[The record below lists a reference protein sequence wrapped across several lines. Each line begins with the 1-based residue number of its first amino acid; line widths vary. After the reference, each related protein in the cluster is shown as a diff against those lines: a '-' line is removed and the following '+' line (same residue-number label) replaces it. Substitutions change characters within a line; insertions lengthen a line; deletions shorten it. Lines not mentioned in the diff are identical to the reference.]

1 MVNFERAHTGRR
13 AWGKAVKVRM
23 FWLRATKL
31 GIVAALATML
41 AGCASGILR
50 DGIATAKL
58 ANEAVIAELPGVR
71 YWGDEVPAD
80 FASALRQRLPNMPR
94 LAQGASTQD
103 GRPIVEILALSGGGG
118 DGAFGAG
125 LLAGWTEQGTRPEFE
140 VVTGIS
146 AGAIIAPFAFLGPRH
161 DDSLKEIWTQYQTSE
176 LIHAQVLPGL
186 LGGASLAD
194 TGPLE
199 ELIAKYVDRKLLR
212 EIAREYKKGRILLI
226 GTTNLDA
233 QRPVVWNM
241 GEIAAINHADSLELF
256 RKVIMASAAIPG
268 AFPPVEIPV
277 VAEGK
282 QFDELHVD
290 GGTTREVF
298 VSPVNVP
305 FRTYDA
311 LYPAPP
317 IRRIYIIK
325 NGKITPEQQIVQ
337 PKTLSIVARSIYTLI
352 KNQNLG
358 EIYRI
363 YRMAQDSGA
372 SFNFIAVP
380 PSFNG
385 KAKEFFD
392 PVYQKALFEEGYRL
406 GRSRIPWLHRPPDLV
421 PRSR

>member
-1 MVNFERAHTGRR
+1 MVWLIATRAG
-13 AWGKAVKVRM
+13 
-23 FWLRATKL
+23 F
-31 GIVAALATML
+31 VAALAATL

-50 DGIATAKL
+50 EGIPTAKL
-58 ANEAVIAELPGVR
+58 ANEAIVSELPGVR

-80 FASALRQRLPNMPR
+80 FLGALRQRLPNMPR
-94 LAQGASTQD
+94 LAQGASTQK

-125 LLAGWTEQGTRPEFE
+125 LLSGWTEEGSRPEFE

-161 DDSLKEIWTQYQTSE
+161 DDSLREIWTQYQTSE
-176 LIHAQVLPGL
+176 LIHAQILPGL

-194 TGPLE
+194 TGPLS

-212 EIAREYKKGRILLI
+212 EIASEYKKGRILLI

-241 GEIAAINHADSLELF
+241 GEIAASNHPDSLELF

-277 VAEGK
+277 VAAGK
-282 QFDELHVD
+282 KFDELHVD

-305 FRTYDA
+305 FSTYDA
-311 LYPAPP
+311 LYSAPP
-317 IRRIYIIK
+317 IRRLYIIK
-325 NGKITPEQQIVQ
+325 NGKITPEQQIVP
-337 PKTLSIVARSIYTLI
+337 PKTLSIVARSITTLI

-358 EIYRI
+358 ELYRI

-380 PSFNG
+380 PSFDG
-385 KAKEFFD
+385 KSKEFFD
-392 PVYQKALFEEGYRL
+392 PVYQSALFEEGRRI
-406 GRSRIPWLHRPPDLV
+406 GRNRIPWLKRPPDLV
-421 PRSR
+421 PGNE

>member
-1 MVNFERAHTGRR
+1 MSEPEHQRGAFIFIAASSVKMVR
-13 AWGKAVKVRM
+13 GKLIRV
-23 FWLRATKL
+23 
-31 GIVAALATML
+31 GIAAALTVVL

-50 DGIATAKL
+50 EGIPTAKL
-58 ANEAVIAELPGVR
+58 ANEAIVSELPGVR

-80 FASALRQRLPNMPR
+80 FLGALRQRLPNMPR
-94 LAQGASTQD
+94 LAQGASMQD
-103 GRPIVEILALSGGGG
+103 SRPIVEILALSGGGG

-125 LLAGWTEQGTRPEFE
+125 LLSGWTEQGTRPEFE

-161 DDSLKEIWTQYQTSE
+161 DASLKEIWTQYQTSE

-199 ELIAKYVDRKLLR
+199 ELIAQYVDRKLLR
-212 EIAREYKKGRILLI
+212 EVAREYKKGRILLI

-241 GEIAAINHADSLELF
+241 GEIAASNHPDSLELF

-277 VAEGK
+277 VADGK
-282 QFDELHVD
+282 KFDELHVD

-305 FRTYDA
+305 FATYDA
-311 LYPAPP
+311 LYSAPP
-317 IRRIYIIK
+317 IRRLYIIK

-358 EIYRI
+358 ELYRI

-380 PSFNG
+380 PSFDG
-385 KAKEFFD
+385 KSQEFFD
-392 PVYQKALFEEGYRL
+392 PVYQAALFEEGRRL
-406 GRSRIPWLHRPPDLV
+406 GRGRIPWMKGPPDLV
-421 PRSR
+421 PRKN

>member
-1 MVNFERAHTGRR
+1 MVWLGATRA
-13 AWGKAVKVRM
+13 
-23 FWLRATKL
+23 
-31 GIVAALATML
+31 GIVAALAATL

-50 DGIATAKL
+50 EGIPTAKL
-58 ANEAVIAELPGVR
+58 ANEAVVSELPGVR

-80 FASALRQRLPNMPR
+80 FLGALRQRLPNMPR
-94 LAQGASTQD
+94 LAQGASTQK

-125 LLAGWTEQGTRPEFE
+125 LLSGWTEEGSRPEFE

-161 DDSLKEIWTQYQTSE
+161 DDSLREIWTQYQTSE
-176 LIHAQVLPGL
+176 LIHAQILPGL

-194 TGPLE
+194 TGPLS

-212 EIAREYKKGRILLI
+212 EIASEYKKGRILLI

-241 GEIAAINHADSLELF
+241 GEIAASNHPDSLELF

-277 VAEGK
+277 VAAGK
-282 QFDELHVD
+282 KFDELHVD

-305 FRTYDA
+305 FSTYDA
-311 LYPAPP
+311 LYSAPP
-317 IRRIYIIK
+317 IRRLYIIK
-325 NGKITPEQQIVQ
+325 NGKITPEQQIVP
-337 PKTLSIVARSIYTLI
+337 PKTLSIVARSITTLI

-358 EIYRI
+358 ELYRI

-380 PSFNG
+380 PSFDG
-385 KAKEFFD
+385 KSKEFFD
-392 PVYQKALFEEGYRL
+392 PVYQSALFEEGRRI
-406 GRSRIPWLHRPPDLV
+406 GRSRIPWLKRPPDLV
-421 PRSR
+421 PGNE